1 MTPFLWHASQ
11 VAKHPARFALQV
23 VKAFRAN
30 QGLLLAGAVAYYA
43 LLSIVPLLILI
54 VIALSH
60 FLDQAELL
68 ATLGHALEWV
78 APGQSKAVAKE
89 LANFLEARVAIGWV
103 LLGTMLVFS
112 SLAFAV
118 LESAMSVIFIHR
130 LAVRKRRLLVSALIP
145 FGYIFFIGLALL
157 VGTLISASLEA
168 IGQESILI
176 LGHHW
181 SLGGASGFLLYV
193 VGVVLEI
200 LLITS
205 IYLVMPFGK
214 RSLLHALIGG
224 ATAGILWEAIR
235 HGLVWYFGTISQVSV
250 VYGSLTSAIVV
261 LLSFEIAA
269 TLLLLGAQVIAEYER
284 LERRGTRDEVRGARG
299 DGERRGTRDEG

>member
-1 MTPFLWHASQ
+1 MNPLSKHASK
-11 VAKHPARFALQV
+11 VAKHPGRFALQV
-23 VKAFRAN
+23 VKAFRVN

-60 FLDQAELL
+60 FLDQSELL

-78 APGQSKAVAKE
+78 APGQSRAVVQE
-89 LANFLEARVAIGWV
+89 LANFLQGRVSIGWV

-118 LESAMSVIFIHR
+118 LENAMSVIFMHR
-130 LAVRKRRLLVSALIP
+130 LVVRKRRFLVSLLIP
-145 FGYIFFIGLALL
+145 FGYIFFLGFALL

-168 IGQESILI
+168 IGQESIMI
-176 LGHHW
+176 LGHAW
-181 SLGGASGFLLYV
+181 SLGGVSGFMIYA

-205 IYLVMPFGK
+205 IYLVMPFG
-214 RSLLHALIGG
+214 RLSILHALIGG
-224 ATAGILWEAIR
+224 ATAGVLWEAIR
-235 HGLVWYFGTISQVSV
+235 HGLVWYFGTISQVSI

-284 LERRGTRDEVRGARG
+284 LEKSDLKG
-299 DGERRGTRDEG
+299 